1 MVHVNVNL
9 APAVNPYKV
18 HVPTYNSTRMNISML
33 STDQWASIIP
43 YLGTEDFMALRIA
56 GNKAMG
62 LSQPNLTRHLQ
73 LRIDRTPFLF
83 VKVNANHC
91 HCLQRL
97 I

>member
-1 MVHVNVNL
+1 
-9 APAVNPYKV
+9 
-18 HVPTYNSTRMNISML
+18 ML

-91 HCLQRL
+91 HCFSEKYIREWLVDRTRL
-97 I
+97 VINDADVKLCPL